1 MDWLRNNI
9 INLLQCG
16 RFKVGSFD
24 NLAITQLDLERQIKE
39 KTDLKWDELYMG
51 DDGDY
56 SFYIDAVSQTF
67 AKNST
72 ISKNQNYPTLESVDD
87 MFNFIRNKE

>member
-1 MDWLRNNI
+1 
-9 INLLQCG
+9 
-16 RFKVGSFD
+16 
-24 NLAITQLDLERQIKE
+24 
-39 KTDLKWDELYMG
+39 MG

-72 ISKNQNYPTLESVDD
+72 ISKDQNYPVLESVDD
-87 MFNFIRNKE
+87 MFNFIRNGKESKS